1 MQKVNWGLKKKEQ
14 NVKKRKPKNQL
25 HNKIREKKKKAVI
38 KKRYLFFLIFSKIIP
53 CME

>member
-1 MQKVNWGLKKKEQ
+1 MLKKG
-14 NVKKRKPKNQL
+14 NPKTNYITKL
-25 HNKIREKKKKAVI
+25 GKKKAVI